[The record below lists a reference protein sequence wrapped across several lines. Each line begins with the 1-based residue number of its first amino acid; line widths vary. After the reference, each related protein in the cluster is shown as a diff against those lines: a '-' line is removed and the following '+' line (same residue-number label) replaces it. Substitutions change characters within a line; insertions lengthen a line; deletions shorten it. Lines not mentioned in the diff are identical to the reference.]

1 MFPVKFLAEFFT
13 LISEV
18 GGVANPFDEEK
29 YLVGELTLMKQYMS
43 GRELNKL
50 SRVKQLGYFIVIE
63 ACGLELFHKAFG
75 GLHEL
80 FIIN

>member
-1 MFPVKFLAEFFT
+1 
-13 LISEV
+13 
-18 GGVANPFDEEK
+18 
-29 YLVGELTLMKQYMS
+29 MKQYVS